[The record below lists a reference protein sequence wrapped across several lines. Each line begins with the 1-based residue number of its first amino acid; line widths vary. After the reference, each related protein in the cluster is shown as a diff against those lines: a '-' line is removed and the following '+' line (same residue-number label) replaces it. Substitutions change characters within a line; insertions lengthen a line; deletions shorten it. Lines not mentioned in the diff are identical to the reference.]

1 MSRGKT
7 RSLQEQIPV
16 RRKLVENLIHDEVNK
31 QFATSEK
38 FQLVL
43 KKVEDEIKILC
54 SHVPEQI
61 RTKETDELANED
73 RRLANFIEFIAEGRK
88 SNALSKTLRKTE
100 RRVNTLETELNGLRN
115 ARDTPPIEWIEAKL
129 ELLNPCYKETLLNP
143 VKRCEGS

>member
-31 QFATSEK
+31 QFATAEK

-61 RTKETDELANED
+61 RTKEN
-73 RRLANFIEFIAEGRK
+73 
-88 SNALSKTLRKTE
+88 
-100 RRVNTLETELNGLRN
+100 
-115 ARDTPPIEWIEAKL
+115 
-129 ELLNPCYKETLLNP
+129 
-143 VKRCEGS
+143 